1 MLKPV
6 GIKVHQEPVNKA
18 MSLLAQYKFVPHVTL
33 LTSPSPKNSKPTCAP
48 IAYIDAPIKEDARS
62 ESILG
67 IISIMIILI
76 FVYSGFSVATGQIQ
90 GNTEIVLRITLI
102 AALLHLIL
110 LLWNYI
116 MSILLR
122 FDSETCTAVVFSGSQ
137 KTLPNGIY
145 LWEKF
150 FGDNP
155 IGALPLAIYH
165 LIQLVVDTML
175 VPFFEN
181 KNNKD

>member
-1 MLKPV
+1 MPKLISVNPKLTKAMLKPV

-76 FVYSGFSVATGQIQ
+76 FVSPLTIAADTKSLFLYVI
-90 GNTEIVLRITLI
+90 IWDLITLAFHAQPVRTSTPI
-102 AALLHLIL
+102 KVPGPGGNQLAKIT
-110 LLWNYI
+110 I
-116 MSILLR
+116 
-122 FDSETCTAVVFSGSQ
+122 SGSPGIT
-137 KTLPNGIY
+137 KNILIKKERRSSVLPP
-145 LWEKF
+145 K
-150 FGDNP
+150 
-155 IGALPLAIYH
+155 
-165 LIQLVVDTML
+165 
-175 VPFFEN
+175 
-181 KNNKD
+181 